1 MAVHAGAG
9 KRAHP
14 SQLVNIPKLMSHY
27 YRLIPN
33 ALDVSQKVTFGTS
46 GHRGCAFNASFNQN
60 HIWAITQALVDYRKD
75 ANITG
80 PMLVGFDTHALSYAA
95 YLSVLE
101 VLVANQV
108 KVKVQQLD
116 GFTPTPVISQ
126 AIVRANSRANPLKNS
141 ATQANALDNA
151 LELVD
156 GLIITPSHNPP
167 QDGGIKYN
175 PPHGGPAEAEITK
188 RIEAKA
194 NEYLINQLSGVKKVN
209 YGAALASTWIEEV
222 DFMTP
227 YVTDLAKVID
237 MQAIKKA
244 NIRIGVDPLGGSG
257 IHYWQPIAERYG
269 LDITLVNDSVDPTF
283 AFMPL
288 DKDGK
293 IRMDCSSPY
302 AMAGLLAHKHAFDLC
317 VGNDP
322 DYDRH
327 GIVCPGS
334 GLMNPNHFLA
344 VAIDYLLT
352 HRPQWPSNVAI
363 GKTLVSS
370 AMIDKVCAMHER
382 ECFEVP
388 VGFKW
393 FVDGLA
399 NGTVAFGGEESA
411 GAAFLQL
418 DGSTWCTDKD
428 GFIMALLAA
437 EILAVTGQ
445 TPAERY
451 QALTAKFGESFYQRV
466 DSPISLKKKAK
477 FEQLTAESFLVANST
492 SAAAN
497 ETESEESAEL
507 AGEAITAI
515 LTHAPGNNAAI
526 GGIKVTT
533 ANGWF
538 AARPSGTEALFKL
551 YGESFISQAHL
562 DTLLQD
568 AKAMVDRGLKG

>member
-33 ALDVSQKVTFGTS
+33 ALDVSQKVSFGTS
-46 GHRGCAFNASFNQN
+46 GHRGCALNSSFNQN

-108 KVKVQQLD
+108 KVKVQISD

-126 AIVRANSRANPLKNS
+126 AIVAANSRANSLNNS
-141 ATQANALDNA
+141 ANQAKT

-227 YVTDLAKVID
+227 YIKDLAKVID

-257 IHYWQPIAERYG
+257 IHYWQPIAEHYG
-269 LDITLVNDSVDPTF
+269 LDITLVNDRVDPTF

-302 AMAGLLAHKHAFDLC
+302 AMAGLLAHKDAFDLC

-327 GIVCPGS
+327 GIVCPGT

-370 AMIDKVCAMHER
+370 AMIDKVCAMHQR

-477 FEQLTAESFLVANST
+477 FEQLTPESFATNSD
-492 SAAAN
+492 
-497 ETESEESAEL
+497 ESAEL

-568 AKAMVDRGLKG
+568 AKAMVDKGLKG